1 MSASW
6 TPRKLLIDPCMFDMT
21 LLYNVLAFI
30 AVALISALF
39 VAMLVRLA
47 WRWRIL
53 DIPNQRSSHSI
64 PTPRGGGLA
73 IVLLTLTGWGC
84 YAFWGG
90 TVPMAM
96 VNLYTAAAAL
106 IALTG
111 WIDDLRSLPNLFR
124 LSVHLAATLLLLLCG
139 GIAWRSL
146 ELPFIGDLA
155 LGFWGVP
162 LAALWIIGLTN
173 AYNFMDGIDAIAGI
187 QALIAGFGWYLLGT
201 LSGQPAYA
209 MLGTLIAAG
218 SAGFLWWNR
227 PPARIFMGDVGSA
240 FLGFTF
246 AALAVIAAQ
255 TDTRLALGGVILVW
269 PFVFDSIFTLLR
281 RLCKGENIFQ
291 AHRSHLYQRLVQ
303 KGWTHAQVSS
313 LYAVLAGIGIVPAAM
328 FVRWPMAGSWLIVI
342 LLPLLAGGLW
352 SLVVYQEKCFS

>member
-1 MSASW
+1 MRRRRDLLTDPYMSD
-6 TPRKLLIDPCMFDMT
+6 LT
-21 LLYNVLAFI
+21 LHYNVLAFI
-30 AVALISALF
+30 AVALLSALF
-39 VAMLVRLA
+39 VAMIVRLA

-73 IVLLTLTGWGC
+73 IVLLTLAGWWC

-90 TVPMAM
+90 TVPMSM
-96 VNLYTAAAAL
+96 VNVYTAAAAL
-106 IALTG
+106 VALTG

-124 LSVHLAATLLLLLCG
+124 LSVHLAATILLLLGG
-139 GIAWRSL
+139 GIAWQSL
-146 ELPFIGDLA
+146 ELPFFGELT
-155 LGFWGVP
+155 LGFWGFP

-201 LSGQPAYA
+201 LSDQPACA
-209 MLGTLIAAG
+209 MLGTLIAAS

-227 PPARIFMGDVGSA
+227 PPAKIFMGDVGSA
-240 FLGFTF
+240 FLGFTL
-246 AALAVIAAQ
+246 AALSVIAAQ
-255 TDTRLALGGVILVW
+255 TNTRLAVAGVILVW

-291 AHRSHLYQRLVQ
+291 AHRSHLYQRLIQ
-303 KGWTHAQVSS
+303 KGWTHGKVSA
-313 LYAVLAGIGIVPAAM
+313 LYGALAGIGIVPAAM
-328 FVRWPMAGSWLIVI
+328 FVRWPTAGSWLIVI

-352 SLVVYQEKCFS
+352 SLVVYHEKRFS